1 MNTSHSILQFSARL
15 LMLALVA
22 ILVAGA
28 QPAMAQAPDP
38 QVLCG
43 GLPECGYILMHMQP
57 TSSKLDCGNLPE
69 CGYIQMHE
77 SGSEFHTAVTVVP
90 MVKPGIPPT
99 GCRDSLYVGLGY
111 HLMCGLY
118 LTYGQ

>member
-1 MNTSHSILQFSARL
+1 MNTSHSILQLSARF

-28 QPAMAQAPDP
+28 QPANAQAPDP

-43 GLPECGYILMHMQP
+43 GLPECGYILMHMKP
-57 TSSKLDCGNLPE
+57 ASSTIECGDLPE

-77 SGSEFHTAVTVVP
+77 SGSAFHTAVTVVP
-90 MVKPGIPPT
+90 YVKAGIPVT

-111 HLMCGLY
+111 HLMCGRY